1 MAEARGVLVVG
12 EVSAGQLS
20 GTTKEVLA
28 AGRSLA
34 QQAGSALAV
43 GLVGHNLAS
52 AAQEALQ
59 AGGDRVYTVDD
70 ALLAEVHLELY
81 LAALV
86 ELCRTVA
93 PDIILLGRTALGR
106 DFGPRLACRLG
117 VGVLQD
123 CLRVELDAASGR
135 LTATRPVYGGNV
147 LAQARCLATPQ
158 IAALRP
164 KVYAPLAPDAG
175 RQGEVIAVPVALD
188 ATMARV
194 AVVRQV
200 RQDSAGVKLEDATI
214 VVAGGRGLGGPEP
227 FRELQELAGMLG
239 AAMGASRAAV
249 DAGWVPGNWQVGLTG
264 KTITPDLY
272 ITVGI
277 SGASQH
283 MAGCSGAKVIV
294 AINKDAEANI
304 FREARYGVVGDWH
317 IVLPAFMEAIRSL
330 Q

>member
-1 MAEARGVLVVG
+1 MPEARGVLVIG
-12 EVSAGQLS
+12 EVNAGQLS
-20 GTTKEVLA
+20 GTTKEVLT
-28 AGRSLA
+28 AGSRLA
-34 QQAGSALAV
+34 QQTGTGLAV

-59 AGGDRVYTVDD
+59 AGGDRIYTVDD
-70 ALLAEVHLELY
+70 AVLAEVHLELY

-106 DFGPRLACRLG
+106 DLGPRLACRLG

-123 CLRVELDAASGR
+123 CLRVELDVASGR

-164 KVYAPLAPDAG
+164 KAYAPLAPDPA
-175 RQGEVIAVPVALD
+175 RQGEVIAVPVALE

-200 RQDSAGVKLEDATI
+200 RHDSAGIKLEDATI
-214 VVAGGRGLGGPEP
+214 VIAGGRGLGGPEP
-227 FRELQELAGMLG
+227 FRELQEL
-239 AAMGASRAAV
+239 
-249 DAGWVPGNWQVGLTG
+249 T
-264 KTITPDLY
+264 
-272 ITVGI
+272 
-277 SGASQH
+277 
-283 MAGCSGAKVIV
+283 
-294 AINKDAEANI
+294 
-304 FREARYGVVGDWH
+304 
-317 IVLPAFMEAIRSL
+317 
-330 Q
+330 

>member
-12 EVSAGQLS
+12 EVTQGQLS

-28 AGRSLA
+28 AGRTLA
-34 QQAGSALAV
+34 QQAGTAVAV
-43 GLVGHNLAS
+43 GLVGSALAPV
-52 AAQEALQ
+52 AQEALQ
-59 AGGDRVYTVDD
+59 AGAERVYTVED
-70 ALLAEVHLELY
+70 ALLADGQVELH
-81 LAALV
+81 LAALT

-93 PDIILLGRTALGR
+93 PDIVLLGRTALGR
-106 DFGPRLACRLG
+106 DLGPRLACRLG
-117 VGVLQD
+117 VGLLQD
-123 CLRVELDAASGR
+123 CLQVELEAASGR
-135 LTATRPVYGGNV
+135 LTATRPIYGGNV
-147 LAQARCLATPQ
+147 LVRVQCTATPQ

-164 KVYAPLAPDAG
+164 KVYAPLPPDPTG
-175 RQGEVIAVPVALD
+175 QGDVVAVPVRLD
-188 ATMARV
+188 ASMARV
-194 AVVRQV
+194 TVIQQV
-200 RQDSAGVKLEDATI
+200 RHESAGVKLEEASI

-249 DAGWVPGNWQVGLTG
+249 DAGWVPGTWQVGLTG

-304 FREARYGVVGDWH
+304 FREARYGVVGDWQA
-317 IVLPAFMEAIRSL
+317 VLPAFMQAIRSL
-330 Q
+330 K